1 MIFSVSG
8 LIGSGAT
15 PYRNITGA
23 VVASSSTNPF
33 ANGDS
38 LIMYFQR
45 AGDKGDTGAAAV
57 SGNMFLLATAT
68 VSSAVANI
76 DFLNVFS
83 STYDNYIIEI
93 LGLVPQNN
101 TALNLRLAKS
111 GVVDTGANY
120 YYAGPNVTGTNGT
133 SFPITSAAVTTS
145 SGFGAV
151 TTVEIR
157 NANDAVRHKSMTT
170 VGTFFDN
177 TPTANTVDYSCAYS
191 FASAISGFRLY
202 FGTGNITA
210 GTVRVYGIKNT

>member
-1 MIFSVSG
+1 
-8 LIGSGAT
+8 
-15 PYRNITGA
+15 
-23 VVASSSTNPF
+23 
-33 ANGDS
+33 
-38 LIMYFQR
+38 
-45 AGDKGDTGAAAV
+45 
-57 SGNMFLLATAT
+57 MFLLATAT